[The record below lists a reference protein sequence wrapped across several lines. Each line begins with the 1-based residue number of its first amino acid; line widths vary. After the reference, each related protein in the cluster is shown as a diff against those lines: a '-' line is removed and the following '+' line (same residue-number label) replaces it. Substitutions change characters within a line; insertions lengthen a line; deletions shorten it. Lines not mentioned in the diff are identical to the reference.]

1 MTQYEAPKLTGF
13 LSTAGGW
20 IARALILAAIVL
32 LGRSSEVRSE
42 AGSDVLTDS
51 HIPNPEDCGFV
62 VDEGELTYAQVG
74 TIDGDGHIP
83 PYCAP

>member
-1 MTQYEAPKLTGF
+1 MIRKQRV
-13 LSTAGGW
+13 AGVLNNVCGW
-20 IARALILAAIVL
+20 MAKALILAAIVL

-42 AGSDVLTDS
+42 AASDISTDG

-83 PYCAP
+83 PFCQA